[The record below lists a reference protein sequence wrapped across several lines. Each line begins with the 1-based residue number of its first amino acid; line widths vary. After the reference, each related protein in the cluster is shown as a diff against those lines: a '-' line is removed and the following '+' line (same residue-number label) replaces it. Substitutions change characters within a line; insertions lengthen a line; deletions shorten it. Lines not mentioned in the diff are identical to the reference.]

1 MNIICYVYYEV
12 AINNCFVLI
21 SRLQK
26 ELNVQK
32 VCVVYVDWINVTHL
46 RNALNNYRISDPVEF
61 FPYDGVNWEFGAY
74 QLGCDKLNGNW
85 DEGVLILNDTAGRN
99 YPFFESDLCRF
110 ATAVI
115 DSKSINS
122 PVIVGKLESAN
133 LDFELCGLRFNQWI
147 RSNIFFL
154 NSASI
159 CALNG
164 KLFDDE
170 LFNLPIISNG
180 KLMFGSSLSQP
191 LESYLLNWLYPES
204 LAKGW
209 RGHVGKIDV
218 PQEVLRG
225 KAGSILLEKRI
236 SALILNKGGAAVT
249 YEPKDSGWLYKCRIR
264 MFFKARG
271 CRNRFDAIFRFLKL
285 NFQVDL

>member
-1 MNIICYVYYEV
+1 MNLICYIYYEV
-12 AINNCFVLI
+12 AIDNCLLLI

-26 ELNVQK
+26 ELDIQR
-32 VCVVYVDWINVTHL
+32 VCVVYKDGLNIIGF
-46 RNALNNYRISDPVEF
+46 RNALKNYRISNVVELV
-61 FPYDGVNWEFGAY
+61 PYDGVNWEFGAY
-74 QLGCDKLNGNW
+74 QLGCDRLKSNW
-85 DEGVLILNDTAGRN
+85 DEGVIILNDTAGRN

-154 NSASI
+154 NCASL
-159 CALNG
+159 CALDG
-164 KLFDDE
+164 KLFDED

-180 KLMFGSSLSQP
+180 KMAFGSALSQP
-191 LESYLLNWLYPES
+191 LESYLLNWLYPENLS
-204 LAKGW
+204 KGW
-209 RGHVGKIDV
+209 RGHVGKAVV
-218 PQEVLRG
+218 PQKILRS

-236 SALILNKGGAAVT
+236 SALILNKGGAMVS
-249 YEPKDSGWLYKCRIR
+249 YEPRVGWWLYRFRIR
-264 MFFKARG
+264 MFFKTRG
-271 CRNRFDAIFRFLKL
+271 CRNRLGAIFSSLKL
-285 NFQVDL
+285 NF